1 MYSYFNEKEDKS
13 LIKVNVKKLL
23 LIPIIFASLILL
35 FSVGVSAAEGFSAE
49 NIVLSASSQKS
60 IEYHVTAN
68 ASSTT
73 WAVNFSVEYDEDIF
87 ILNSVVADSRFSLA
101 YTESNGKCTVLLYS
115 KTAQNVTVAKGSSIV
130 TFKFTVSDKT
140 QPGMYSIGFK
150 PASSSMVT
158 YSGAI
163 KDMYVDGGTLFDGN
177 KVTYINNGKV
187 VSSEFSAAG
196 DTIHPFDTEST
207 NPDEIFIGWYSPKDK
222 SHDKIFTAPGESFVL
237 GNYDV
242 TLEAI
247 YLEVKTLRGA
257 SVYFP
262 NENNDVRLRYIS
274 AVNKKQYDF
283 LFKEICGGESS
294 SLILGTLICPTFYA
308 QGNAGESSN
317 GGMDF
322 DALSSDRNAV
332 QTSVPMAPGGWLD
345 AYTVGTIGGS
355 GSYYYYEGI
364 LSNILRETTTEDGR
378 IINCDTEFSAV
389 AYITITYPSGKTVN
403 HFARYSPEDHSRSVR
418 YVVEAAINDTS
429 RKETDYYRFKIDGVY
444 RPYSPS
450 QMAALY
456 RIKAGM

>member
-1 MYSYFNEKEDKS
+1 M
-13 LIKVNVKKLL
+13 IKRKIYKLL
-23 LIPIIFASLILL
+23 LILAILTALILL
-35 FSVGVSAAEGFSAE
+35 FSVSTLAAEGFTAE
-49 NIVLSASSQKS
+49 NIELSASSQKN

-73 WAVNFSVEYDEDIF
+73 WAMNFTVEYDDDIF
-87 ILNSVVADSRFSLA
+87 RLTGVEADSRFSLA
-101 YTESNGKCTVLLYS
+101 YTETAGKCTVLLYS
-115 KTAQNVTVAKGSSIV
+115 KTAQNVTVAKGTSVV
-130 TFKFTVSDKT
+130 TLKFTISDNT
-140 QPGMYSIGFK
+140 QPGMYSITFK
-150 PASSSMVT
+150 PASASMVT

-163 KDMYVDGGTLFDGN
+163 KDMYVDGGTLFYGN

-187 VSSEFSAAG
+187 ISSEFSAAG
-196 DTIHPFDTEST
+196 DTVIPSDAESA
-207 NPDEIFIGWYSPKDK
+207 NPDEIFIGWYSPKDQ
-222 SHDKIFTAPGESFVL
+222 SHGKIFTAPGESFVL

-247 YLEVKTLRGA
+247 YLEVKTLKGA

-262 NENNDVRLRYIS
+262 NENNDVRLRYVS

-283 LFKEICGGESS
+283 LLREICGGEDS

-308 QGNAGESSN
+308 QGNAGESTN

-345 AYTVGTIGGS
+345 AYTVSTIGGS
-355 GSYYYYEGI
+355 SSYYYYEGI
-364 LSNILRETTTEDGR
+364 LSNILRETTAEDGR
-378 IINCDTEFSAV
+378 VINCDTEFSAV

-403 HFARYSPEDHSRSVR
+403 HFARYSEEDHSRSVR
-418 YVVEAAINDTS
+418 FVVEAAINDTS
-429 RKETDYYRFKIDGVY
+429 RKETEYYRFKIDGVY

-456 RIKAGM
+456 RIKAGT

>member
-1 MYSYFNEKEDKS
+1 M
-13 LIKVNVKKLL
+13 IKRNIKKLL
-23 LIPIIFASLILL
+23 LIPVIFASLILL
-35 FSVGVSAAEGFSAE
+35 FSVSVSAAEGFSAE
-49 NIVLSASSQKS
+49 NIELSASSQKN
-60 IEYHVTAN
+60 IEYNVTAN
-68 ASSTT
+68 AASTT
-73 WAVNFSVEYDEDIF
+73 WAMNFSVEFDDDIF
-87 ILNSVVADSRFSLA
+87 YLDSITADSRFSLA
-101 YTESNGKCTVLLYS
+101 YTESKGKVTILLYA
-115 KTAQNVTVAKGSSIV
+115 KTAQNVTVAKGTSVV
-130 TFKFTVSDKT
+130 TLKFTVSEKT
-140 QPGMYSIGFK
+140 QPGMYSITFK

-163 KDMYVDGGTLFDGN
+163 KDMYVDGGTLFYGN

-187 VSSEFSAAG
+187 ISSEFSAAG
-196 DTIHPFDTEST
+196 ETIHPSDAEST
-207 NPDEIFIGWYSPKDK
+207 NPDEIFIGWYSPEDK
-222 SHDKIFTAPGESFVL
+222 SHEKIFTAPGESFVL

-247 YLEVKTLRGA
+247 YLEIKTLRGA

-283 LFKEICGGESS
+283 LLSEICEGESS
-294 SLILGTLICPTFYA
+294 SIILGTLICPTFYA

-345 AYTVGTIGGS
+345 SYTVSVIGGDS
-355 GSYYYYEGI
+355 GYYYYEGI
-364 LSNILRETTTEDGR
+364 LSNILRETTTDDGR
-378 IINCDTEFSAV
+378 VINCDTEFSAV
-389 AYITITYPSGKTVN
+389 AYITITYPSEKTVN
-403 HFARYSPEDHSRSVR
+403 HFAHYSEEDHSRSVR
-418 YVVEAAINDTS
+418 FVVESAINDTS
-429 RKETDYYRFKIDGVY
+429 YSETDYYRFKIDGVY

-456 RIKAGM
+456 RIRAGM

>member
-1 MYSYFNEKEDKS
+1 MKKRTRI
-13 LIKVNVKKLL
+13 LIKRKIYKLL
-23 LIPIIFASLILL
+23 LIPVIFASLILL
-35 FSVGVSAAEGFSAE
+35 ISVGVSAAEGFSAE
-49 NIVLSASSQKS
+49 NIVLSASSHKD

-73 WAVNFSVEYDEDIF
+73 WAINFSVEFDEDIF
-87 ILNSVVADSRFSLA
+87 SLKSVVADSRFSLA
-101 YTESNGKCTVLLYS
+101 YTESDGKCTILLYS
-115 KTAQNVTVAKGSSIV
+115 KTPQNVTVSKGTSIV
-130 TFKFTVSDKT
+130 TLKFTVSEST
-140 QPGMYSIGFK
+140 QPGMYSISFK

-158 YSGAI
+158 YSGTI
-163 KDMYVDGGTLFDGN
+163 KDMYVDGGTLFYGN

-187 VSSEFSAAG
+187 ISSEFSAAG
-196 DTIHPFDTEST
+196 DTIIPSEAKSA

-222 SHDKIFTAPGESFVL
+222 SHGKIFTAPGESFVL

-247 YLEVKTLRGA
+247 YLEVKTLKGA

-283 LFKEICGGESS
+283 LLREICGGEAS

-308 QGNAGESSN
+308 QGNAGESTN

-345 AYTVGTIGGS
+345 SYTVSTIGGS
-355 GSYYYYEGI
+355 SSYYYYEGI
-364 LSNILRETTTEDGR
+364 LSNILRETTAEDGR
-378 IINCDTEFSAV
+378 VINCDTEFSAV
-389 AYITITYPSGKTVN
+389 AYVTITYPSGKTVN
-403 HFARYSPEDHSRSVR
+403 HFARYSPEDHIRSVKF
-418 YVVEAAINDTS
+418 VVEAAINDTS
-429 RKETDYYRFKIDGVY
+429 RKETEYYRFKIDGVY

-456 RIKAGM
+456 KIKAGM

>member
-1 MYSYFNEKEDKS
+1 MTTK
-13 LIKVNVKKLL
+13 IIKKLI
-23 LIPIIFASLILL
+23 LIPVILASLILL
-35 FSVGVSAAEGFSAE
+35 VSVSVSAAEGFSAE
-49 NIVLSASSQKS
+49 NIELSASSQKN

-68 ASSTT
+68 AASTT
-73 WAVNFSVEYDEDIF
+73 WAMNFSVEYDDDIF
-87 ILNSVVADSRFSLA
+87 TLTGIEADSRFSLA
-101 YTESNGKCTVLLYS
+101 YTESKGKCTILLYA
-115 KTAQNVTVAKGSSIV
+115 KAAQNVTVAKGASVV
-130 TFKFTVSDKT
+130 TLKFTVSDST
-140 QPGMYSIGFK
+140 QPGMYSINFK

-163 KDMYVDGGTLFDGN
+163 KDMYVDGGTLFYGN

-187 VSSEFSAAG
+187 ISSEFSAAG
-196 DTIHPFDTEST
+196 DTIHPSDAESS
-207 NPDEIFIGWYSPKDK
+207 NPDELFIGWYSPKDK
-222 SHDKIFTAPGESFVL
+222 SHDKIFTSPGESFVL

-283 LFKEICGGESS
+283 LLREICGGESS
-294 SLILGTLICPTFYA
+294 SIILGTLICPTFYA
-308 QGNAGESSN
+308 QGNAGESTN

-345 AYTVGTIGGS
+345 SYTVGTIGGS
-355 GSYYYYEGI
+355 GDYYYYEGI
-364 LSNILRETTTEDGR
+364 LSNILRETTAEDGR
-378 IINCDTEFSAV
+378 VINCDTEFSAV

-403 HFARYSPEDHSRSVR
+403 HFARYSEEDHSRSVR
-418 YVVEAAINDTS
+418 FVVEAAINDTS

-456 RIKAGM
+456 RIRAGM